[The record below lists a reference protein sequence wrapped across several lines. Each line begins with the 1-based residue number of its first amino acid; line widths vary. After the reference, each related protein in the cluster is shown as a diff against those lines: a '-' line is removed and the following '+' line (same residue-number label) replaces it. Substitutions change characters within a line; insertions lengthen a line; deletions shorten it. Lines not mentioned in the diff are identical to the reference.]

1 MIFAKLFWAFF
12 KIGAVGFGGGM
23 AIVGM
28 IYDTIRGFVSMTPSQ
43 YADIVAI
50 AQVTPGPVAVN
61 TATYVG
67 YQTAGMLGS
76 LVATL
81 GVATPAFILVAII
94 AGISAK
100 EVVVSSTAILFRVS
114 NVNSEAGMAAVHA
127 GLSAMGFGPL
137 NAYCL
142 MVFCL
147 LYIPCAATIGVI
159 HRESR
164 SWKWTAFSVCFQ
176 LVMAWVV
183 SFVIYQVGSLLLA

>member
-67 YQTAGMLGS
+67 YQTAGMPGS

-81 GVATPAFILVAII
+81 GVATPAFILVAIVASMI
-94 AGISAK
+94 DRYKQSRIVQGALEGIRPATVGMIFTAALTICRPAVEAEHPLGGSISAISGILPGHID
-100 EVVVSSTAILFRVS
+100 EIAIL
-114 NVNSEAGMAAVHA
+114 M
-127 GLSAMGFGPL
+127 
-137 NAYCL
+137 
-142 MVFCL
+142 
-147 LYIPCAATIGVI
+147 CAATV
-159 HRESR
+159 
-164 SWKWTAFSVCFQ
+164 
-176 LVMAWVV
+176 
-183 SFVIYQVGSLLLA
+183 LLIKKFHVNAI

>member
-94 AGISAK
+94 AGMIDRYKQSRIVQGALEGIRPATVGMIFADRPSK
-100 EVVVSSTAILFRVS
+100 RSILWVEVFPSF
-114 NVNSEAGMAAVHA
+114 
-127 GLSAMGFGPL
+127 P
-137 NAYCL
+137 
-142 MVFCL
+142 VFCRDTL
-147 LYIPCAATIGVI
+147 TELP
-159 HRESR
+159 S
-164 SWKWTAFSVCFQ
+164 
-176 LVMAWVV
+176 
-183 SFVIYQVGSLLLA
+183 

>member
-67 YQTAGMLGS
+67 YQTAGMPGS

-81 GVATPAFILVAII
+81 GVATPAFILVAIVASMIDRYKQSRI
-94 AGISAK
+94 AVEAEHPLGGSISAI
-100 EVVVSSTAILFRVS
+100 SGILPGHIDGIAIL
-114 NVNSEAGMAAVHA
+114 M
-127 GLSAMGFGPL
+127 
-137 NAYCL
+137 
-142 MVFCL
+142 
-147 LYIPCAATIGVI
+147 CAATVLLIKKFHVNAIYVLLIMGCIG
-159 HRESR
+159 
-164 SWKWTAFSVCFQ
+164 A
-176 LVMAWVV
+176 VV
-183 SFVIYQVGSLLLA
+183 GV

>member
-81 GVATPAFILVAII
+81 GVATPAFILVAIVASMIDRYKQSRIVQGALEGIRPATVGMIFTAALTICRPAIEAEHPLGGSI
-94 AGISAK
+94 AALSGILPGHIDGI
-100 EVVVSSTAILFRVS
+100 AIL
-114 NVNSEAGMAAVHA
+114 M
-127 GLSAMGFGPL
+127 
-137 NAYCL
+137 
-142 MVFCL
+142 
-147 LYIPCAATIGVI
+147 CAATILLIKKFHVNAMYVLLIMGCIGAVVGV
-159 HRESR
+159 
-164 SWKWTAFSVCFQ
+164 
-176 LVMAWVV
+176 
-183 SFVIYQVGSLLLA
+183 